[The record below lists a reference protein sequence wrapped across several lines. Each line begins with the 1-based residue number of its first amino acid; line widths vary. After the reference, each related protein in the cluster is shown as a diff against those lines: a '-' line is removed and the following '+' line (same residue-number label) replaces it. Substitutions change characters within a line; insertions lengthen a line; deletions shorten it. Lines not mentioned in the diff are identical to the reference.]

1 MLSISVVAMIWLV
14 LLGTFSSA
22 LDPALEQA
30 WNDWKSTH
38 DKVYSEGKEE
48 AFRRAIWEKNLAMVE
63 QHNREE
69 ALGEHTYRMGM
80 NQFSDWTDEEF
91 NERMSCFSPPDLAEE
106 TGGNETI
113 FQESDTLEIPKWIN
127 WRAKGYVTPV
137 KDQDRPYQCGSCW
150 AFSATGALEALHFK
164 KTGKLVSLSE
174 QNLVDCVKSSN
185 GCHRGSYSEAF
196 KYVRDNKGINSEK
209 TYPYKA
215 KQGRCHY
222 NPRMRAATCAG
233 FRDYNNGNERH
244 LEYLVGTVGPISVAV
259 NGDCLRH
266 YRSGILDS
274 KKCSKYLNHAVLA
287 VGYDTSKINGRRV
300 EYWILK
306 NSWST
311 RWGLK
316 GYGLLAKK
324 AGNQAGIGWNYG
336 YPI

>member
-1 MLSISVVAMIWLV
+1 MLSISVVAMISLV
-14 LLGTFSSA
+14 LLGTFSAA

-91 NERMSCFSPPDLAEE
+91 NERMSCFNPDLAEE
-106 TGGNETI
+106 TGENETI
-113 FQESDTLEIPKWIN
+113 FQESDTPEIPKRVD
-127 WRAKGYVTPV
+127 WRSQGYVTPV
-137 KDQDRPYQCGSCW
+137 KDQCHCGSCW

-164 KTGKLVSLSE
+164 NTGKLVSLSE
-174 QNLVDCVKSSN
+174 QNLLDCARKHEDGCEGGFYSS
-185 GCHRGSYSEAF
+185 AF
-196 KYVRDNKGINSEK
+196 KYVRDNNGINSEK

-215 KQGRCHY
+215 EQGPCRY
-222 NPRMRAATCAG
+222 NRRKPEATCSG
-233 FRDYNNGNERH
+233 FKDYYLNGNERH
-244 LEYLVGTVGPISVAV
+244 LENLVGTVGPISVSV
-259 NGDCLRH
+259 NAACLRH
-266 YRSGILDS
+266 YESGILYS
-274 KKCSKYLNHAVLA
+274 KKCSKKLNHAVLA
-287 VGYDTSKINGRRV
+287 VGYDTVKRHGKTA

-306 NSWST
+306 NSWGR
-311 RWGLK
+311 RWGQK
-316 GYGLLAKK
+316 GYGFLAKK
-324 AGNQAGIGWNYG
+324 AGNQGGIGRHYG